1 MIRRGKRK
9 GKKRKREKEKE
20 KETNLSTLTGL
31 LHYCTLLM
39 KEFLLFFTMPIS
51 VEPVT
56 PIRTAIA
63 ICLMVSFA
71 VHTFEDMRT
80 WLTSNGGCVICFL
93 IFHATPHFLSV
104 VFGIVSSIALGTPGD
119 MRATAKCRM
128 TPLPTVFT
136 LRNSWVHICSVNGCN
151 KSSNIESM
159 IDDVLCTRTA
169 LGVPDVHPYY
179 CFI

>member
-1 MIRRGKRK
+1 M
-9 GKKRKREKEKE
+9 
-20 KETNLSTLTGL
+20 LTGS
-31 LHYCTLLM
+31 LHYCTLLT

-71 VHTFEDMRT
+71 VHAFEDMRT
-80 WLTSNGGCVICFL
+80 WLTSNGGHAICFL

-104 VFGIVSSIALGTPGD
+104 VFDIISSIALSTPGD

-136 LRNSWVHICSVNGCN
+136 LRNSWVHICSANGCN
-151 KSSNIESM
+151 KSSNVEST
-159 IDDVLCTRTA
+159 IDDVLCARTT

>member
-1 MIRRGKRK
+1 M
-9 GKKRKREKEKE
+9 
-20 KETNLSTLTGL
+20 LTGS
-31 LHYCTLLM
+31 LHYCTLLT

-71 VHTFEDMRT
+71 VHAFEDMRT
-80 WLTSNGGCVICFL
+80 WLTSNGGHAICFL
-93 IFHATPHFLSV
+93 IFHATPRFLSV
-104 VFGIVSSIALGTPGD
+104 VFDIISSIALGTPGD

-136 LRNSWVHICSVNGCN
+136 LRNSWVHICSANGCN
-151 KSSNIESM
+151 KSSNVEST
-159 IDDVLCTRTA
+159 IDDVLCARTT

>member
-1 MIRRGKRK
+1 MIRK
-9 GKKRKREKEKE
+9 GKGKEKRKSEKEKE
-20 KETNLSTLTGL
+20 KETNLSMLTGS
-31 LHYCTLLM
+31 LHYCTLLT

-63 ICLMVSFA
+63 IHLMVSFA

-80 WLTSNGGCVICFL
+80 WLTSDGGHAICFL
-93 IFHATPHFLSV
+93 IFHATPCFLSV
-104 VFGIVSSIALGTPGD
+104 MFGIVSSIALGTPGD
-119 MRATAKCRM
+119 MRATAQCQM

-136 LRNSWVHICSVNGCN
+136 LRNSWVHICSANSCN
-151 KSSNIESM
+151 KSSNIELT